1 MTNNN
6 EKGCKQRRACSL
18 FYVIDVLI
26 LLLELVV
33 NTELNVCSVEVNTES
48 LNLSSTL
55 VLLLV
60 TEETNLCDES
70 HVVREVNLQTRLDAE
85 LESIIISAVAT
96 EVLVTYSTLKEE
108 VNELCVAECIAC
120 VRSELECVV
129 AVLYTLV
136 TDGKTSLPVLV
147 ELITNLRNECVMHL

>member
-6 EKGCKQRRACSL
+6 EKGCKQRCACSL

-33 NTELNVCSVEVNTES
+33 NTELDVCSVEVNTEC

-70 HVVREVNLQTRLDAE
+70 HVVREVYLQTRLDAE
-85 LESIIISAVAT
+85 LESIVISAVAT
-96 EVLVTYSTLKEE
+96 EVLEPTVPSRKRST
-108 VNELCVAECIAC
+108 
-120 VRSELECVV
+120 SF
-129 AVLYTLV
+129 VLQNV
-136 TDGKTSLPVLV
+136 
-147 ELITNLRNECVMHL
+147 